1 MTAVPLEDIF
11 DELTSETQKLLRGD
25 NHTGA
30 SSSSLNATELT
41 SSAAATIQYDP
52 NSDFS
57 IPLQVLQ
64 HALKNS
70 LLVSVETVQGYL
82 YQGTLTALD
91 SFCNLTLVD
100 VSVYRRRV
108 PHVDFQQGS
117 AMLEKGTSMGYRT
130 SVMVRAPQIV
140 LVELPNSNELKSAYS
155 HMARSVRRHL
165 QKQRKLSETH
175 GGGKSGDAVP
185 STTPA
190 AAASLSDHSRT
201 GKGPAGGPERGKSDI
216 TRSGAFGVGKQRDG
230 QFQRKPG
237 QGDGRGFARQKSNA
251 KKVLFK
257 QAKK

>member
-1 MTAVPLEDIF
+1 MTSVPLEDIF

-30 SSSSLNATELT
+30 SSSSLNPTELT

-117 AMLEKGTSMGYRT
+117 VMLEKGTSMGYRT

-165 QKQRKLSETH
+165 QKQRKLSEMH
-175 GGGKSGDAVP
+175 SGGKSGDAL

-190 AAASLSDHSRT
+190 AAALSDHSRT
-201 GKGPAGGPERGKSDI
+201 GKGPAGGPKGGKSDSS
-216 TRSGAFGVGKQRDG
+216 RSGASGVGKQRDG
-230 QFQRKPG
+230 QFQKKPG
-237 QGDGRGFARQKSNA
+237 RGDGRGFARQKSNA